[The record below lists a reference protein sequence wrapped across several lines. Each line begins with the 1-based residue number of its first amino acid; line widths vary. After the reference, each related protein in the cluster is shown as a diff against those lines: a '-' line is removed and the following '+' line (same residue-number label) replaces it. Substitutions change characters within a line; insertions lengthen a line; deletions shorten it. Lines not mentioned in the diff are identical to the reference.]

1 MADGAGVPCVRR
13 LVVCLFVCLS
23 LLSRPEFLSYRV
35 GIHNLGP
42 TLCHLKTV
50 FWVFGWVHF
59 LGYFLWESG
68 VKNDTFFWRPK
79 SCKQAPRRSFYPM
92 WDIKPILDLSWR
104 YLKKDFRIFRNFY
117 FLSTSFSKKC
127 LNCHILHICNIR
139 KGAPGCSFFPMVDI
153 KPIIYLHWCYL
164 KWKFRIHWNFYFI
177 STKNPRWPTWS

>member
-1 MADGAGVPCVRR
+1 MP
-13 LVVCLFVCLS
+13 LKN
-23 LLSRPEFLSYRV
+23 
-35 GIHNLGP
+35 GILGFWLGP
-42 TLCHLKTV
+42 FFRVAPLRIWGQKWH
-50 FWVFGWVHF
+50 
-59 LGYFLWESG
+59 
-68 VKNDTFFWRPK
+68 FFWRPK

-153 KPIIYLHWCYL
+153 KPIMDLHWCYL